1 MTVDQSRKRI
11 AEFLGLTDMTD
22 NPVLDGLFYD
32 KLNMAMAD
40 TTTDLLWPIKIS
52 TIGPF
57 TGGSISITGISNIR
71 TDMIFSIRAVG
82 GYGELPVRLATP
94 IEAQNLKD
102 VIPSYRKSPQLA
114 ALDQA
119 QGLLTVLPA
128 PSVSNPITQLI
139 VSHGINHP
147 VLSSANLADELLSGY
162 ASGYHDLVC
171 FNATARLAHA
181 FPSDV
186 YGELAKEMDGEY
198 VKQGIQA
205 FNMIHQAGLVLPQM
219 MGVKSR
225 FMIETGKERAQS

>member
-40 TTTDLLWPIKIS
+40 VTTDLLWPIKTT

-57 TGGSISITGISNIR
+57 TGNPIVITTIPNVR
-71 TDMIFSIRAVG
+71 TDMVFSIRAVG
-82 GYGELPVRLATP
+82 SYGELPVRLATP

-102 VIPSYRKSPQLA
+102 VVPSYRKSPMLA

-119 QGLLTVLPA
+119 AGTLTILPA
-128 PSVSNPITQLI
+128 PTVAIPITQLI
-139 VSHGINHP
+139 VAHGVNHST
-147 VLSSANLADELLSGY
+147 LSIANLADELLSGY

-186 YGELAKEMDGEY
+186 YGELAKEMDAEY
-198 VKQGIQA
+198 IKQGIQA